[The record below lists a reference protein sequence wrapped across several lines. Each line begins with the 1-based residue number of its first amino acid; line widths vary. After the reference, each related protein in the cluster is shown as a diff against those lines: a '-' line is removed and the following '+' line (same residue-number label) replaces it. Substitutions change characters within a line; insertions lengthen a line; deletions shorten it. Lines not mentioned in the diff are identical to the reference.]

1 MKPHPS
7 YNKILCV
14 GCSHASS
21 IFASKPWPYWL
32 ANELECEYDVLAS
45 PGAGIQIGVDKLA
58 LKLSQEK
65 YDLVVFQT
73 PHELRLSIGM
83 NHDPSYDKSKE
94 NQPWEIN
101 GNKIGEHFIMGLN
114 PSNNVH
120 AMNKFFGGNNL
131 KLYKHFNRW
140 YMQYVADNSYE
151 INVKFLQ
158 SLWMVQSLCDQYH
171 TPSKI
176 FYWHGIT
183 EIKSELYNSWK
194 RILRHEDIIEGN
206 VVDYLNINGM
216 ANNGAVHEEYSDDKY
231 HLNDT
236 GSSSMVKE
244 YLLPKLQLSQ

>member
-1 MKPHPS
+1 
-7 YNKILCV
+7 
-14 GCSHASS
+14 
-21 IFASKPWPYWL
+21 
-32 ANELECEYDVLAS
+32 
-45 PGAGIQIGVDKLA
+45 
-58 LKLSQEK
+58 
-65 YDLVVFQT
+65 
-73 PHELRLSIGM
+73 
-83 NHDPSYDKSKE
+83 
-94 NQPWEIN
+94 
-101 GNKIGEHFIMGLN
+101 
-114 PSNNVH
+114 
-120 AMNKFFGGNNL
+120 
-131 KLYKHFNRW
+131 
-140 YMQYVADNSYE
+140 MQYVADNSYE

-176 FYWHGIT
+176 FCWHDIT